1 MDPRIAA
8 RRRSVAENQARGS
21 LTRVIYV
28 LGSLAVVGLG
38 AWLLF
43 RAPLFAIAEIDV
55 DGGVRAS
62 IEDDLRAHGIEVGRP
77 MVSAD
82 LGAAIEAVE
91 SDPWVMEASI
101 ERVWPDAI
109 VVSVV
114 EREPTAEVAC
124 AGGSVLAAVDGT
136 VLPADDPSAEEVGLI
151 SLPSVACDQLSE
163 DLGAR
168 MGLEFLDALPDRIAR
183 ATEIVSGDEGIVAT
197 VADYVVRLGSADGG
211 AEKARALVAVLV
223 DPPEPGSTITLVAP
237 TRPAVLPPQVT
248 TETTTSETTE
258 G

>member
-8 RRRSVAENQARGS
+8 RRRSVAEHQARGS

-28 LGSLAVVGLG
+28 LAFMAVVGLG

-43 RAPLFAIAEIDV
+43 RAPVFAIAEISV
-55 DGGVRAS
+55 GGGLRAS
-62 IEDDLRAHGIEVGRP
+62 IDDDLRSHGIEVGRP

-82 LGAAIEAVE
+82 LSAALEAVE
-91 SDPWVMEASI
+91 ADPWVVQATI
-101 ERVWPDAI
+101 ERNWPDVI
-109 VVSVV
+109 SVSVV
-114 EREPTAEVAC
+114 ERTPTAEVAC
-124 AGGSVLAAVDGT
+124 ADGTVLAAVDGT
-136 VLPADDPSAEEVGLI
+136 VLPTDDPGAEEVGRI

-168 MGLEFLDALPDRIAR
+168 MGLEFLDALPDRISR
-183 ATEIVSGDEGIVAT
+183 ATEIGTGEEGIVAT
-197 VADYVVRLGSADGG
+197 VATYLVRLGSADGG

-237 TRPAVLPPQVT
+237 TRPAVMPPQVDA
-248 TETTTSETTE
+248 TTTPETTE
-258 G
+258 S